1 MSICA
6 EQQPDG
12 EARTP
17 EPSKDLPLS
26 DETIEA
32 VVDTLSIL
40 ADETRVRLIEV
51 IKDRGGATVGAL
63 TDCVPVT
70 QQTVSKQ
77 LAVLRRAGIVSRQR
91 EGMCVRY
98 ELADWTGWWLI
109 DQLAGALG
117 AE

>member
-6 EQQPDG
+6 EQQAEG
-12 EARTP
+12 GTAEA
-17 EPSKDLPLS
+17 EPSADRPLS
-26 DETIEA
+26 EEAVEA
-32 VVDTLSIL
+32 VVDTLGVL

-51 IKDRGGATVGAL
+51 LKHRGGATVGAL

-70 QQTVSKQ
+70 QQSVSKQ
-77 LAVLRRAGIVSRQR
+77 LAILRRAGIVKRRR